1 MNDLS
6 NLDIRTAIIE
16 SILKTFDAIMSL
28 DVEYSEVES
37 LDRPAGDVIQSAVQL
52 SGDMNGILRIQVP
65 TDLARI
71 MLANKGGVN
80 VEELEGDEGISELL
94 SNILNAIGNDFKA
107 LLAEAGLACNI
118 STPDAADE
126 PGNQVDPGHLEN
138 YEQLIFRHQEHNFQV
153 DAGISIS
160 EHASKD
166 ASRNDNQE
174 EEAGE
179 GPVDAQQEV
188 VSADDLDLEV
198 ILDIPIEL
206 TVELGRARIPINE
219 LLQLGPGSAIS
230 LSKLEGDPV
239 DILANDTLIA
249 RGRVVVQDE
258 KYGIR
263 VTEITSRIERIKS
276 LS

>member
-6 NLDIRTAIIE
+6 DLDIRTAIIE
-16 SILKTFDAIMSL
+16 SILKTFDTMMSL

-37 LDRPAGDVIQSAVQL
+37 PPSPTGDVIQSAVQL
-52 SGDMNGILRIQVP
+52 SGDTNGILRLQVP
-65 TDLARI
+65 ADLARI
-71 MLANKGGVN
+71 MLANKGDVN

-94 SNILNAIGNDFKA
+94 SDILNSTGNDLTA
-107 LLAEAGLACNI
+107 LLSEAGLACSI

-126 PGNQVDPGHLEN
+126 PGKQVDPEHLAK

-153 DAGISIS
+153 DVEISAS
-160 EHASKD
+160 QHPSKD
-166 ASRNDNQE
+166 ASQDEDQK
-174 EEAGE
+174 EAPSE
-179 GPVDAQQEV
+179 DPADAQQEE
-188 VSADDLDLEV
+188 APTDDLDLEV

-249 RGRVVVQDE
+249 KGQVVVQDE

-263 VTEITSRIERIKS
+263 VTEITSRMERIKS

>member
-1 MNDLS
+1 MNDFS

-16 SILKTFDAIMSL
+16 SILKTFDKMMSL

-37 LDRPAGDVIQSAVQL
+37 PDSSAGDVIQRTAQIN
-52 SGDMNGILRIQVP
+52 GDMNGILRLQVP
-65 TDLARI
+65 ADLARI
-71 MLANKGGVN
+71 MIANKGGVN
-80 VEELEGDEGISELL
+80 VESLEGDEGISELL
-94 SNILNAIGNDFKA
+94 SDILNSISNDLKA
-107 LLAEAGLACNI
+107 LLSDAGLACDI
-118 STPDAADE
+118 SIPDAAVE
-126 PGNQVDPGHLEN
+126 PGNPVDPGHPEN
-138 YEQLIFRHQEHNFQV
+138 YERLIFRHHEHNFQV
-153 DAGISIS
+153 DVGIAAS
-160 EHASKD
+160 EPSSKD
-166 ASRNDNQE
+166 ATRDDDQKE
-174 EEAGE
+174 ESGQD
-179 GPVDAQQEV
+179 PVTDQQEV
-188 VSADDLDLEV
+188 TSANDLDLEV

-249 RGRVVVQDE
+249 RGQVVVQDE

-263 VTEITSRIERIKS
+263 VTEITSRMERIKS

>member
-1 MNDLS
+1 MNDL
-6 NLDIRTAIIE
+6 NDLDIRTAIIE
-16 SILKTFDAIMSL
+16 SILKTFDAMMSL

-37 LDRPAGDVIQSAVQL
+37 PDSSAGDVIQCAALL
-52 SGDMNGILRIQVP
+52 SGDTDGILRLRVP
-65 TDLARI
+65 ADLARI
-71 MLANKGGVN
+71 MLANKGGVS
-80 VEELEGDEGISELL
+80 VESLESDEGITELL
-94 SNILNAIGNDFKA
+94 SDILNSIGNDLKA
-107 LLAEAGLACNI
+107 LLSEAGLACNI

-126 PGNQVDPGHLEN
+126 PDNPVDPGHLEN

-153 DAGISIS
+153 DVGISAS
-160 EHASKD
+160 EHSSKD
-166 ASRNDNQE
+166 ASRDDDQKE
-174 EEAGE
+174 ESGE
-179 GPVDAQQEV
+179 DPVDAQQEV
-188 VSADDLDLEV
+188 TSADDLDLEV

-249 RGRVVVQDE
+249 RGQVVGEDE

-263 VTEITSRIERIKS
+263 VTEITSRMERIKS

>member
-16 SILKTFDAIMSL
+16 SILKTFDTMLSL

-37 LDRPAGDVIQSAVQL
+37 PDSSAGDVVQSAVQL
-52 SGDMNGILRIQVP
+52 SGDTNGILRLQVP
-65 TDLARI
+65 ADLARI

-80 VEELEGDEGISELL
+80 VESLEGDEGISELL
-94 SNILNAIGNDFKA
+94 SDILNSISNDLKA
-107 LLAEAGLACNI
+107 LLSEAGLACNI
-118 STPDAADE
+118 STPEAADE
-126 PGNQVDPGHLEN
+126 PDNQVDPGHLEN
-138 YEQLIFRHQEHNFQV
+138 YEQMIFRHQEHSFQV
-153 DAGISIS
+153 DVGISAS
-160 EHASKD
+160 EPSSKD
-166 ASRNDNQE
+166 ASPDDDQKE
-174 EEAGE
+174 ESGE
-179 GPVDAQQEV
+179 NPVDAQQEV
-188 VSADDLDLEV
+188 TSADDLDLEV

-249 RGRVVVQDE
+249 KGQVVVQDE

-263 VTEITSRIERIKS
+263 VTEITSRMERIKS
-276 LS
+276 IS

>member
-37 LDRPAGDVIQSAVQL
+37 PDRPAGDVIQSAVQL

-138 YEQLIFRHQEHNFQV
+138 YEQ
-153 DAGISIS
+153 
-160 EHASKD
+160 
-166 ASRNDNQE
+166 
-174 EEAGE
+174 
-179 GPVDAQQEV
+179 
-188 VSADDLDLEV
+188 
-198 ILDIPIEL
+198 
-206 TVELGRARIPINE
+206 
-219 LLQLGPGSAIS
+219 
-230 LSKLEGDPV
+230 
-239 DILANDTLIA
+239 
-249 RGRVVVQDE
+249 
-258 KYGIR
+258 
-263 VTEITSRIERIKS
+263 
-276 LS
+276 

>member
-16 SILKTFDAIMSL
+16 STLKTFDTTMSL

-37 LDRPAGDVIQSAVQL
+37 PDSFAGDIIQSAAQL
-52 SGDMNGILRIQVP
+52 SGDTNGILKLQVP
-65 TDLARI
+65 ADLVRI
-71 MLANKGGVN
+71 MLANKGDVN
-80 VEELEGDEGISELL
+80 VEDLEGDEGISELL
-94 SNILNAIGNDFKA
+94 SDILNSIGHDLKA
-107 LLAEAGLACNI
+107 LLSEAGLACNI
-118 STPDAADE
+118 STPDAAEETGKQIDH
-126 PGNQVDPGHLEN
+126 GYLEN
-138 YEQLIFRHQEHNFQV
+138 YDQLIFRHEEYKFQIDV
-153 DAGISIS
+153 GISAS
-160 EHASKD
+160 EHSLKGASQD
-166 ASRNDNQE
+166 DDQE
-174 EEAGE
+174 EKPAEDPME
-179 GPVDAQQEV
+179 GQQEV
-188 VSADDLDLEV
+188 TAADDLDLEV

-219 LLQLGPGSAIS
+219 LLQLGPGSAIP

-249 RGRVVVQDE
+249 RGQVVIQDE

-263 VTEITSRIERIKS
+263 VTEITSRMERIKS

>member
-16 SILKTFDAIMSL
+16 SILKTFDTMMSL

-37 LDRPAGDVIQSAVQL
+37 PPSPTGDVIQSAIQL
-52 SGDMNGILRIQVP
+52 SGDTNGILRLQVP
-65 TDLARI
+65 ADLARI
-71 MLANKGGVN
+71 MLANKGDVN

-94 SNILNAIGNDFKA
+94 SDILNSIGNDLTA
-107 LLAEAGLACNI
+107 LLSEAGLACNI
-118 STPDAADE
+118 STSDAADE
-126 PGNQVDPGHLEN
+126 PGKQVDPEHLEK

-153 DAGISIS
+153 DVEISTS
-160 EHASKD
+160 QHPSKD
-166 ASRNDNQE
+166 ASQDEDQK
-174 EEAGE
+174 EAPSE
-179 GPVDAQQEV
+179 DPADAQQEET
-188 VSADDLDLEV
+188 STDDLDLEV

-249 RGRVVVQDE
+249 KGQVVVQDE

-263 VTEITSRIERIKS
+263 VTEITSRMERIKS

>member
-16 SILKTFDAIMSL
+16 SILKTFDAMMSL

-37 LDRPAGDVIQSAVQL
+37 PPSPADDVIQSAAQL
-52 SGDMNGILRIQVP
+52 SGDTNGILKLQVP
-65 TDLARI
+65 GDLARI

-80 VEELEGDEGISELL
+80 VEDLEGDEGISELL
-94 SNILNAIGNDFKA
+94 SDILNSIGNDLKA
-107 LLAEAGLACNI
+107 LLSEAGFACNI

-126 PGNQVDPGHLEN
+126 PDKQLDSEHLEEF
-138 YEQLIFRHQEHNFQV
+138 EQLIFRHQEHNFQIDV
-153 DAGISIS
+153 GISAS
-160 EHASKD
+160 EHPSKD
-166 ASRNDNQE
+166 ASRDDDQK
-174 EEAGE
+174 EAPGE
-179 GPVDAQQEV
+179 DPADAQQEV
-188 VSADDLDLEV
+188 TSADDLDLEV

-219 LLQLGPGSAIS
+219 LLQLGLGSAIS

-249 RGRVVVQDE
+249 KGQVVVQDE

-263 VTEITSRIERIKS
+263 VTEITSRMERIKS